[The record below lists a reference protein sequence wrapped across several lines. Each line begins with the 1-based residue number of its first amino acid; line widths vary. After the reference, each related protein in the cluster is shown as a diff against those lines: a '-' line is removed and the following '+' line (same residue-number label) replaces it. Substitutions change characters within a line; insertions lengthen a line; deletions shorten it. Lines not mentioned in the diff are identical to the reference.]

1 MSFTLK
7 ILTGLF
13 LGIFTGLFLGEMAAP
28 FSVAGNA
35 FIVDWKSWHIG
46 LTVYPNQEK
55 KELGKPSGWKSWKT
69 NSPNEAVDASELLT
83 TAPVIIDVAIFTF
96 S

>member
-1 MSFTLK
+1 MSDLVEEIKKDIIDTIVGF
-7 ILTGLF
+7 
-13 LGIFTGLFLGEMAAP
+13 
-28 FSVAGNA
+28 AGNA

-69 NSPNEAVDASELLT
+69 NSPNEAVEIQNYFLNKYPMNQSKENGKYDYF
-83 TAPVIIDVAIFTF
+83 VYIFKK
-96 S
+96 